1 VISIVDLD
9 DAGEDISTFS
19 FAYHQHLCTPFI
31 SSSSLTAGSF
41 ISHMPWSYT
50 LEEELTAE
58 KDESIHVFSVW
69 EKIYGVGAIFLFFP
83 SCLSACEGL
92 FS

>member
-1 VISIVDLD
+1 
-9 DAGEDISTFS
+9 
-19 FAYHQHLCTPFI
+19 
-31 SSSSLTAGSF
+31 
-41 ISHMPWSYT
+41 MPWSYT